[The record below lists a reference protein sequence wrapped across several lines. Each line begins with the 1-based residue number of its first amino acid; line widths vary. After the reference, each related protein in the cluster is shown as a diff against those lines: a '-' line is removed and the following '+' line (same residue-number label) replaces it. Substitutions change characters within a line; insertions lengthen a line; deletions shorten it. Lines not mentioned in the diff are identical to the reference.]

1 MLGYTPS
8 KQQPLGI
15 NNWGKCLSISFYY
28 CLRLPDI
35 NKADEVSF
43 ERQYEELCKVAPLLK
58 DVVKVTAVNPKSD
71 QGNVLKKSDTLIPSI
86 INSVSILLF
95 SRNQS
100 MNAHASI
107 NSL

>member
-58 DVVKVTAVNPKSD
+58 DVVTVTAVNPKSD

-95 SRNQS
+95 SQ
-100 MNAHASI
+100 
-107 NSL
+107 